1 MSYAELIF
9 LECDKNI
16 NIRLVSGFGS
26 IYLIVGILYL
36 VHKKKTVETVS
47 MDDNGKVH
55 GPCAGYLLVK
65 ILLKCIYILEM
76 FSFDFIFCLYKRPTH
91 RYLIKM
97 QTPVL
102 HIALTIKYQDTC

>member
-47 MDDNGKVH
+47 MEDNGKVVH
-55 GPCAGYLLVK
+55 VQAT
-65 ILLKCIYILEM
+65 
-76 FSFDFIFCLYKRPTH
+76 F
-91 RYLIKM
+91 
-97 QTPVL
+97 
-102 HIALTIKYQDTC
+102 